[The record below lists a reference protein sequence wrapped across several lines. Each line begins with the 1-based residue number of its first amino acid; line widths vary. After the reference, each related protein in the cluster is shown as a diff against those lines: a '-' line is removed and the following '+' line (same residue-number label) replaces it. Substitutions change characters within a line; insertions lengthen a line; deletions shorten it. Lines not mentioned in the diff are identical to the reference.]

1 MRFSAC
7 LQAFFMFEKLEKST
21 ENQQGFEN
29 QHETHQLDSFTRSKC
44 PLDFIGLFVFSDD
57 KI

>member
-1 MRFSAC
+1 MRFPLVCRLS
-7 LQAFFMFEKLEKST
+7 FMLEKLEKST

-44 PLDFIGLFVFSDD
+44 PLNFVGLFVFSDD